1 MSFIVHANSKRLIWA
16 RQRLSRFF
24 KTHNKAV
31 NDLTGNDADDRTSLY
46 LEKTA
51 ITLEID
57 DNNSHTCIKSCT
69 SLRANYAVCIL
80 NSSQHSFEAP
90 KDAFVTQTFKRRDPL

>member
-1 MSFIVHANSKRLIWA
+1 MNN
-16 RQRLSRFF
+16 LS
-24 KTHNKAV
+24 
-31 NDLTGNDADDRTSLY
+31 GIDADDRTSLH
-46 LEKTA
+46 LEYTA

-57 DNNSHTCIKSCT
+57 DDNLNTCIKSCT

-90 KDAFVTQTFKRRDPL
+90 KDAFVTQTFRRRDPL